1 MTQIYTHLCIEV
13 IHVQWKEKS
22 KAMVSLSD
30 LTIVISSFLFFTPM
44 PKFNNW
50 LNKYIFIAYSVQGTV
65 ACHWGYLCK
74 DEMFSVNLGLFI

>member
-1 MTQIYTHLCIEV
+1 
-13 IHVQWKEKS
+13 
-22 KAMVSLSD
+22 MVSLSD

-74 DEMFSVNLGLFI
+74 DEMFSVNLGLLFNGGEREVKFTKKIFFNLS